1 MHLKLSPQKGE
12 GKWSTIY
19 HLSLVISWGLLL
31 RKCISGQ
38 QGPPAVSAG
47 KVGLQCQ
54 RKAWDK
60 LCRCCWLEGRLNC
73 TPLASSVRLWTRYC
87 QQFLTEKPWKSS
99 VEDGR
104 AFISL
109 NSWMTM
115 WNPTSIL
122 QVGFYRARNKIVC
135 VEEWRLAGGLCV
147 TAANINTYRI
157 LFWLCKSR
165 RIKEKYFI

>member
-1 MHLKLSPQKGE
+1 MHLKLSPQNGE
-12 GKWSTIY
+12 GKWSTSD

-60 LCRCCWLEGRLNC
+60 LCRRCWLEGRLNC
-73 TPLASSVRLWTRYC
+73 TALASSERLWTRYC

-104 AFISL
+104 AFSAWIPEWL
-109 NSWMTM
+109 FGT
-115 WNPTSIL
+115 PTSTL

-135 VEEWRLAGGLCV
+135 VEEWRLARGLCV
-147 TAANINTYRI
+147 TAANINAYQI